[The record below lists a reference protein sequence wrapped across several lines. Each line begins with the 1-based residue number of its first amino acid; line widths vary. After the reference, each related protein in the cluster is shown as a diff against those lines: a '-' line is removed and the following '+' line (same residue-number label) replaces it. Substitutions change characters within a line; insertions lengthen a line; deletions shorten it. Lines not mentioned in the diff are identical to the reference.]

1 MLLSFVYSELLSF
14 KLHEVF
20 RETMCIQT
28 QVLTFC
34 SYVWYIEKQFL
45 NDGRGCAASPV
56 VKTLPSK
63 AGDEGLVPAGEAKN
77 PHTSWPKNR
86 NKSNIATNSLKT
98 LSMAHIKK

>member
-1 MLLSFVYSELLSF
+1 
-14 KLHEVF
+14 
-20 RETMCIQT
+20 MCIQT